1 MVTKDHRFITN
12 PKTLSLNLGER
23 IPYLLICSYFYF
35 WADEDLEELM
45 KDTQVD
51 LINMV
56 HEHE

>member
-1 MVTKDHRFITN
+1 M
-12 PKTLSLNLGER
+12 NLGER